1 MLSQFSENGKELT
14 DLKRNQFKQTVSQNF
29 KDLVYH
35 CMLVLRS
42 EDETLTPYQNQT
54 TFTIKKIGIR
64 RLRTME
70 LLKNLFALISKHDE
84 IKECKKV

>member
-1 MLSQFSENGKELT
+1 
-14 DLKRNQFKQTVSQNF
+14 
-29 KDLVYH
+29 
-35 CMLVLRS
+35 MLVLRS
-42 EDETLTPYQNQT
+42 EDEALTPYQNQT